1 MRQLIF
7 QDCYA
12 KYQASFYLWQIGPV
26 LKYFQAPKYYDQDCR
41 PMITGK
47 NFLKHINY
55 LELLPMVNSYK
66 TKKQHIFND
75 LL

>member
-1 MRQLIF
+1 
-7 QDCYA
+7 
-12 KYQASFYLWQIGPV
+12 
-26 LKYFQAPKYYDQDCR
+26 
-41 PMITGK
+41 MITGK